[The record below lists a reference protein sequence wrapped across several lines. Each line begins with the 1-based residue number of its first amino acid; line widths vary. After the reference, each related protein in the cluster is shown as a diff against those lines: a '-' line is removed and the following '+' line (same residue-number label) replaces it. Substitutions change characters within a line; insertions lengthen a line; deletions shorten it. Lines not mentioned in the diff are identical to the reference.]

1 MSAILSAVHEKKNLD
16 LQVIGQAI
24 SGTAYYYNLLNG
36 CAQGTAAP
44 NRQGRKT
51 KMESLRLSMIFALSP
66 LAIVDTVRIMVVL
79 DKECRGTSAGSSDI
93 LTTNTFG
100 QAAILSSWNFDNVP
114 TRFKILYD
122 EALTIHSDVVT
133 NSTTTDWSGTLV
145 HRLIHIPMKTEV
157 HYYDVAN
164 GGIGGIDANS
174 LALFVFGGQATN
186 TTTLFYDSRVVF
198 RDL

>member
-1 MSAILSAVHEKKNLD
+1 MSAILAAVHEKKNLD
-16 LQVIGQAI
+16 LQVIGQTL
-24 SGTAYYYNLLNG
+24 SGTAYYSNLLNG

-51 KMESLRLSMIFALSP
+51 KMDSLRLSMLFTLS
-66 LAIVDTVRIMVVL
+66 ASATVDTVRVMVVL

-100 QAAILSSWNFDNVP
+100 QAQILSSWNFDNVP

-122 EALTIHSDVVT
+122 EVMTMHSDVVINPGTT
-133 NSTTTDWSGTLV
+133 NWSTTFT
-145 HRLIHIPMKTEV
+145 HRLIHIPLKTEV
-157 HYYDVAN
+157 HYYDLTN

-174 LALFVFGGQATN
+174 LLLFVFGEQATN
-186 TTTLFYDSRVVF
+186 LTTMSYDSRVIF